1 MKIEEGMSGDTQ
13 HKTHLS
19 LYKDEKALLTTAE
32 VFHHFQCGPVVW
44 IAFLVSN
51 VHNHELEYSQSE
63 MNLRDS
69 ILNLG

>member
-32 VFHHFQCGPVVW
+32 VFQHFQCRPVVW

-51 VHNHELEYSQSE
+51 AHNHKLQ
-63 MNLRDS
+63 
-69 ILNLG
+69 

>member
-1 MKIEEGMSGDTQ
+1 MK
-13 HKTHLS
+13 KV
-19 LYKDEKALLTTAE
+19 LLTTAE